1 MTRSNILGALN
12 LVDCCYELGVH
23 VSHFG
28 SGCIYDQ
35 DEAHPLDG
43 TGFTED
49 ETPFY
54 GGSTYSRTR
63 LVSENV
69 SRYSFETER
78 AELTYHVGNPDL
90 SERAH
95 SEAEGPNGSGPRPE
109 ELGYQVDEVQQ
120 AYQHPVGEFRL
131 FFLHAPI
138 GASL

>member
-1 MTRSNILGALN
+1 MTLTSSSSFAHEENSELSRLNATHVFNCAGIRGTPNADWCEDHQIEVTRSNILGALN

-43 TGFTED
+43 TGFTEE

-69 SRYSFETER
+69 SR
-78 AELTYHVGNPDL
+78 
-90 SERAH
+90 
-95 SEAEGPNGSGPRPE
+95 
-109 ELGYQVDEVQQ
+109 
-120 AYQHPVGEFRL
+120 
-131 FFLHAPI
+131 
-138 GASL
+138 